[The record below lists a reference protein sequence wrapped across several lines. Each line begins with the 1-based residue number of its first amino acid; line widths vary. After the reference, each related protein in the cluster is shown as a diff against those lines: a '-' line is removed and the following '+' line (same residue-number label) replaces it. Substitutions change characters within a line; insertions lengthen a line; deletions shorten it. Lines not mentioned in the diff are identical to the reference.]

1 MSDEEMT
8 VQRIAE
14 WYGGTPDGWGSWF
27 PGRGPEEADRVA
39 QLLADGEA
47 AQARVRETVLAFDAA
62 RIEADILSMAIWV
75 PDRTT
80 GEAAADLNLLIM
92 RTESGTSTTAAEVFE
107 TQKRKP
113 RQRGVKLYHYDVSIS
128 EVNAGE
134 AVIATRT
141 HAGKKAKQVVT
152 TVEWTVIPPDSC
164 ELLLLVMTTP
174 YAALAEM
181 MADQS
186 VVIVNELSVDLE
198 QV

>member
-1 MSDEEMT
+1 MT

-14 WYGGTPDGWGSWF
+14 WYGGTPEGWGSWF

-47 AQARVRETVLAFDAA
+47 AQARVRETVLALDAA

-92 RTESGTSTTAAEVFE
+92 RTDSGAPTTAAEVFE

-113 RQRGVKLYHYDVSIS
+113 RQRGVKLYHYDASIS

-134 AVIATRT
+134 AVIATRSQ
-141 HAGKKAKQVVT
+141 ADKKTKQVIT
-152 TVEWTVIPPDSC
+152 TVEWTVIPPDSR
-164 ELLLLVMTTP
+164 ELLYLVMTTP
-174 YAALAEM
+174 YAALAET

-186 VVIVNELSVDLE
+186 VVIVNQLAVDLE